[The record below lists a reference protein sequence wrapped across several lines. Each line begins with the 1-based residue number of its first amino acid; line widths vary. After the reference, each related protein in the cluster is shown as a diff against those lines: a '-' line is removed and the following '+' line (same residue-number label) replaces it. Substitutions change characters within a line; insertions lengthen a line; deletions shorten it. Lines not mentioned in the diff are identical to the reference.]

1 MVPVQMRFLRL
12 LSRRV
17 SQNITYLCYNSRAW
31 EDDGG
36 RSIKMQGENEMEL
49 KGNDRTKPVLL
60 ENGCKELNDEW
71 RQTILDI
78 NTADKEALPII
89 DVAPFDITNSGKKKE
104 FLLELS
110 PVCFYNSAITK
121 LEN

>member
-1 MVPVQMRFLRL
+1 MICRSAYGLTNL
-12 LSRRV
+12 LTER
-17 SQNITYLCYNSRAW
+17 YLFKIFPNY
-31 EDDGG
+31 
-36 RSIKMQGENEMEL
+36 IQQ
-49 KGNDRTKPVLL
+49 
-60 ENGCKELNDEW
+60 ELNDEW